1 MKHFKA
7 MLATLLLVVTS
18 PILAANVN
26 TADAE
31 TLAVELVGV
40 GEKTAQAIVEER
52 KANGPFKNAEDLDL
66 RVKGVG
72 PKTIEKNAGKLQF

>member
-7 MLATLLLVVTS
+7 MVAIVMFMAGS
-18 PILAANVN
+18 PVLAANVN
-26 TADAE
+26 TADAA
-31 TLAVELVGV
+31 TLAKELVGV
-40 GEKTAQAIVEER
+40 GEKTAQAIIEER
-52 KANGPFKNAEDLDL
+52 KANGPFKDAKDLDV